1 MSQQCHTV
9 KKANIILGY
18 INRSL
23 ACRTREVILPLRSA
37 LIRPQPKYCIQLL
50 AHHFKKVEGGQ
61 RKATAIIR
69 SLEKTTQ
76 GKTERKG
83 VV

>member
-1 MSQQCHTV
+1 M

-23 ACRTREVILPLRSA
+23 VCKTHEVILPLYSA
-37 LIRPQPKYCIQLL
+37 RIRPQPKYCIQFL
-50 AHHFKKVEGGQ
+50 AQHSRKVERGQ
-61 RKATAIIR
+61 RKRTRIIR

-76 GKTERKG
+76 GKTEKRG

>member
-1 MSQQCHTV
+1 M

-23 ACRTREVILPLRSA
+23 VCKTHEVILPVYSVFLR
-37 LIRPQPKYCIQLL
+37 LQPKYCIQFL
-50 AHHFKKVEGGQ
+50 AHHLKKVERGQ
-61 RKATAIIR
+61 RKATRIIR

-76 GKTERKG
+76 GKTERR
-83 VV
+83 VVV